1 MVLNAPTEDNLED
14 IEEMCKTNIAEFP
27 FIGAMQFAGLIKRDN
42 DGSVIAAN
50 ATVKVS
56 SRGSRSVLRWGTE
69 ALLGITLLM
78 CFPMVF

>member
-1 MVLNAPTEDNLED
+1 MVLNAPTEDNLDE
-14 IEEMCKTNIAEFP
+14 IKEMCKTNISEFP

-56 SRGSRSVLRWGTE
+56 SRGSRSALGWGTE
-69 ALLGITLLM
+69 ALLGIALLM
-78 CFPMVF
+78 CLKMAF